1 MDRRDCPCDP
11 DHRDTKDKIMKKLVV
26 LGAGESGIGAALLG
40 KKQGFEVFVSDLNKI
55 NQKNKE
61 VLLHHEITW
70 EDGHHTI
77 EKIITADIVVKSP
90 GIPDTIPL
98 ILKLRE
104 KGVKVV
110 SEIEFAF
117 YYSDATIVGITGSN
131 GKTTVATMA
140 HEILRNGDLNVALA
154 GNIGN
159 SFARTLAVS
168 DFQFFVLE
176 LSSFQLDGIIDFVP
190 HIAVLTNLSP
200 DHLDRYDND
209 YSKYIES
216 KFRILM
222 NQSEDDYF
230 IYDHED
236 LKIQEWLSNNK
247 VNSQLIP
254 FSIEKE
260 MSKGTYKRNNK
271 LIITINNNQFTMP
284 ITSLGLEGKHN
295 LKNAMAA
302 ATVATLLKIR
312 KETIRESLEN
322 FHGVEHRLE
331 KVLRINKVNYI
342 NDSKGTN
349 VNATF
354 YALDSM
360 ETPTV
365 WIVGGVDKGNDYSE
379 LLPLVNEKV
388 KAIICLG
395 LDNQKIIDAFGNV
408 VDIMVETHSMAD
420 AVQVA
425 YRIAKAGDT
434 VLLSPACSSFDLFK
448 NFEERGKMFKEAVRQ
463 L

>member
-1 MDRRDCPCDP
+1 
-11 DHRDTKDKIMKKLVV
+11 MKKLVV
-26 LGAGESGIGAALLG
+26 LGAGESGIGTALLG
-40 KKQGFEVFVSDLNKI
+40 KIQGFEVFVSDLNKI
-55 NQKNKE
+55 KQKNKE
-61 VLLHHEITW
+61 VLLQNEITW
-70 EDGHHTI
+70 EEGNHSMD
-77 EKIITADIVVKSP
+77 EIITANIVVKSP
-90 GIPDTIPL
+90 GIPDNIPL
-98 ILKLRE
+98 ILKLKE
-104 KGVKVV
+104 IGIKVI

-117 YYSDATIVGITGSN
+117 YFSEATIIGITGSN
-131 GKTTVATMA
+131 GKTTVASMIY
-140 HEILRNGDLNVALA
+140 EVLRNGELNVALA

-159 SFARTLAVS
+159 SFARTLFVS

-176 LSSFQLDGIIDFVP
+176 LSSFQLDGIIDFSP

-222 NQSEDDYF
+222 NQTKEDYF
-230 IYDHED
+230 IYDHDD
-236 LKIQEWLSNNK
+236 LKIREWLSNNK
-247 VNSQLIP
+247 VSSQLIP

-260 MSKGTYKRNNK
+260 LSKGTYKMNDNI
-271 LIITINNNQFTMP
+271 LITIENNQFTMP

-360 ETPTV
+360 ESPTV
-365 WIVGGVDKGNDYSE
+365 WIVGGIDKGNDYSE

-395 LDNQKIIDAFGNV
+395 LDNKKIINAFGNI
-408 VDIMVETHSMAD
+408 VDIMVETHSMKD

-425 YRIAKAGDT
+425 YRIAKSGDT